1 VLAYDYRG
9 FGRSEGSPTE
19 SGLIQ
24 DALAVTE
31 WVMNVAKVPLQN
43 ILFLAQSLG
52 TAIASA
58 TVNHYA
64 CKQPPIEFGGLILC
78 APFIDT
84 SQVLLNY
91 SLSGGFP
98 VLGPLSYFPWLRR
111 YFTRRITD
119 TWKTKDRLQSIL
131 RKTIRLRLTLVHAT
145 NDKVIPYDMT
155 TVLADMIFDT
165 LGEHG
170 IDNEEE
176 IDNGEGGNTIEWRS
190 GDKIIRK
197 VTLSHG
203 GIEHLWKCCY
213 LR

>member
-31 WVMNVAKVPLQN
+31 WVMNIAKVPSKN

-64 CKQPPIEFGGLILC
+64 CKQPPTEFGGLILC

-84 SQVLLNY
+84 SEVLLSY
-91 SLSGGFP
+91 SLSGGIP
-98 VLGPLSYFPWLRR
+98 ILGPLKYLPWLRR
-111 YFTRRITD
+111 YFTRRVTD

-131 RKTIRLRLTLVHAT
+131 RKTTDLRLTLVHAT
-145 NDKVIPYDMT
+145 SDKVIPYRMT
-155 TVLADMIFDT
+155 DVLADMISDT
-165 LGEHG
+165 LSEHG
-170 IDNEEE
+170 IDGEEKV
-176 IDNGEGGNTIEWRS
+176 DYGEGGTAIEWRS
-190 GDKIIRK
+190 GRRIVRK
-197 VTLSHG
+197 VTLRHG
-203 GIEHLWKCCY
+203 GMRHRLRWCY
-213 LR
+213 AC